1 VDSLTKKFGD
11 FKAVDGISF
20 KVEEGEIFGFLGPNG
35 AGKSTTMMIL
45 TTLLKPTSGRALVGG
60 YDVMSDAKKVRE
72 KIGYVQQE
80 ISVDE
85 FLTGRENLYL
95 HARINQIPRNLI
107 KSRIDDVLE
116 LVELGEK
123 KDQASL
129 TYSGGMRKRLDI
141 ANGLL
146 SRPSVLFLDEPTVGL
161 DIQTRRKIW
170 GYIKK
175 IRKDFGMTVFIST
188 HYMEE
193 ADNLC
198 DRIGIIDH
206 GKIQVID
213 TPKSMKSA
221 IGNEIISFNLV
232 DGKANQDA
240 IIDQISKIELIKWLK
255 VHYSIFYNKNISVKE
270 LKSERDKN
278 FLLKLKSKISHSE
291 KTINI
296 DGKKI
301 NMIQENEISK
311 IDWKKYK
318 VNIVLEC
325 TGKFNTKEKS
335 SQHINSGANKVIVS
349 APCKGAK
356 SIIYGVNEKNLKS
369 SDQVISAASC
379 TTNCLAPVA
388 QTLNEDFG
396 IERGFMTTIHSYTAD
411 QRLLDNSHK
420 DLRRARS
427 APNSI
432 VPTTTGA
439 TKSLGDI
446 IPRLKGKIE
455 GISIRVP
462 TPNVSLIEFVFSSSK
477 NLTAEEINN
486 SFIKASKSK
495 LKNILETNNEPLVSS
510 DFNHNPHSAIVDLA
524 LTKVIE
530 NKMAKVSAWYD
541 NEWGFAS
548 RMCDLANYFGKI

>member
-1 VDSLTKKFGD
+1 VDSLTKEFGD

-35 AGKSTTMMIL
+35 AGKSTTMMVL

-175 IRKDFGMTVFIST
+175 IRKDFGMTIFIST

-213 TPKSMKSA
+213 TPKSMKST

-232 DGKANQDA
+232 DGKANQDT
-240 IIDQISKIELIKWLK
+240 IIDQISKIE
-255 VHYSIFYNKNISVKE
+255 FVKE
-270 LKSERDKN
+270 VKNKEGLITVFSTKSNEVIPNIFQESANLDM
-278 FLLKLKSKISHSE
+278 KISSLTLKQPTLDDVFISYTGHDLRDE
-291 KTINI
+291 T
-296 DGKKI
+296 
-301 NMIQENEISK
+301 EN
-311 IDWKKYK
+311 KKYSRRK
-318 VNIVLEC
+318 E
-325 TGKFNTKEKS
+325 FNL
-335 SQHINSGANKVIVS
+335 NRR
-349 APCKGAK
+349 KG
-356 SIIYGVNEKNLKS
+356 L
-369 SDQVISAASC
+369 
-379 TTNCLAPVA
+379 
-388 QTLNEDFG
+388 
-396 IERGFMTTIHSYTAD
+396 
-411 QRLLDNSHK
+411 
-420 DLRRARS
+420 
-427 APNSI
+427 
-432 VPTTTGA
+432 
-439 TKSLGDI
+439 
-446 IPRLKGKIE
+446 
-455 GISIRVP
+455 
-462 TPNVSLIEFVFSSSK
+462 
-477 NLTAEEINN
+477 
-486 SFIKASKSK
+486 
-495 LKNILETNNEPLVSS
+495 
-510 DFNHNPHSAIVDLA
+510 
-524 LTKVIE
+524 
-530 NKMAKVSAWYD
+530 
-541 NEWGFAS
+541 
-548 RMCDLANYFGKI
+548 

>member
-1 VDSLTKKFGD
+1 VDSLTKEFGD

-213 TPKSMKSA
+213 TPKSMKST

-240 IIDQISKIELIKWLK
+240 IIDQISKIE
-255 VHYSIFYNKNISVKE
+255 FVKE
-270 LKSERDKN
+270 VKNKEGLITVFSTKSNEVIPKIFQESANLDMKIRSLTLKQPTLDDVFISYTGHDLRD
-278 FLLKLKSKISHSE
+278 E
-291 KTINI
+291 T
-296 DGKKI
+296 
-301 NMIQENEISK
+301 EN
-311 IDWKKYK
+311 KKYSRRK
-318 VNIVLEC
+318 E
-325 TGKFNTKEKS
+325 FNL
-335 SQHINSGANKVIVS
+335 NRR
-349 APCKGAK
+349 KG
-356 SIIYGVNEKNLKS
+356 L
-369 SDQVISAASC
+369 
-379 TTNCLAPVA
+379 
-388 QTLNEDFG
+388 
-396 IERGFMTTIHSYTAD
+396 
-411 QRLLDNSHK
+411 
-420 DLRRARS
+420 
-427 APNSI
+427 
-432 VPTTTGA
+432 
-439 TKSLGDI
+439 
-446 IPRLKGKIE
+446 
-455 GISIRVP
+455 
-462 TPNVSLIEFVFSSSK
+462 
-477 NLTAEEINN
+477 
-486 SFIKASKSK
+486 
-495 LKNILETNNEPLVSS
+495 
-510 DFNHNPHSAIVDLA
+510 
-524 LTKVIE
+524 
-530 NKMAKVSAWYD
+530 
-541 NEWGFAS
+541 
-548 RMCDLANYFGKI
+548 

>member
-1 VDSLTKKFGD
+1 LEAIEVESLTKEFGD

-175 IRKDFGMTVFIST
+175 IRKDFGMTIFIST
-188 HYMEE
+188 HHMEE

-232 DGKANQDA
+232 DGKANQDTL
-240 IIDQISKIELIKWLK
+240 IDQISKIE
-255 VHYSIFYNKNISVKE
+255 FVKE
-270 LKSERDKN
+270 VKNKHGLITVFSTKSNEVIPKIFQASTDLEMRISSLTLKQPTLDDV
-278 FLLKLKSKISHSE
+278 FISH
-291 KTINI
+291 
-296 DGKKI
+296 
-301 NMIQENEISK
+301 
-311 IDWKKYK
+311 
-318 VNIVLEC
+318 
-325 TGKFNTKEKS
+325 TG
-335 SQHINSGANKVIVS
+335 H
-349 APCKGAK
+349 
-356 SIIYGVNEKNLKS
+356 
-369 SDQVISAASC
+369 
-379 TTNCLAPVA
+379 
-388 QTLNEDFG
+388 
-396 IERGFMTTIHSYTAD
+396 
-411 QRLLDNSHK
+411 
-420 DLRRARS
+420 DLR
-427 APNSI
+427 
-432 VPTTTGA
+432 
-439 TKSLGDI
+439 D
-446 IPRLKGKIE
+446 E
-455 GISIRVP
+455 
-462 TPNVSLIEFVFSSSK
+462 
-477 NLTAEEINN
+477 
-486 SFIKASKSK
+486 
-495 LKNILETNNEPLVSS
+495 
-510 DFNHNPHSAIVDLA
+510 
-524 LTKVIE
+524 IE
-530 NKMAKVSAWYD
+530 NKKY
-541 NEWGFAS
+541 S
-548 RMCDLANYFGKI
+548 RRKEFNLNRRRGL

>member
-1 VDSLTKKFGD
+1 MEAIEVDSLTKKFGN
-11 FKAVDGISF
+11 FKAVDNISF

-123 KDQASL
+123 KDQAAL

-206 GKIQVID
+206 GKIQVIGA
-213 TPKSMKSA
+213 PKSMKSV

-232 DGKANQDA
+232 DGKAGQDVL
-240 IIDQISKIELIKWLK
+240 IEQIDK
-255 VHYSIFYNKNISVKE
+255 
-270 LKSERDKN
+270 
-278 FLLKLKSKISHSE
+278 
-291 KTINI
+291 
-296 DGKKI
+296 
-301 NMIQENEISK
+301 
-311 IDWKKYK
+311 
-318 VNIVLEC
+318 
-325 TGKFNTKEKS
+325 
-335 SQHINSGANKVIVS
+335 
-349 APCKGAK
+349 
-356 SIIYGVNEKNLKS
+356 
-369 SDQVISAASC
+369 
-379 TTNCLAPVA
+379 
-388 QTLNEDFG
+388 
-396 IERGFMTTIHSYTAD
+396 
-411 QRLLDNSHK
+411 
-420 DLRRARS
+420 
-427 APNSI
+427 
-432 VPTTTGA
+432 
-439 TKSLGDI
+439 
-446 IPRLKGKIE
+446 
-455 GISIRVP
+455 
-462 TPNVSLIEFVFSSSK
+462 IEFVKEVKNEQGLITVFSTKSNEVIPKIFQISA
-477 NLTAEEINN
+477 NLEMKIRSLTLKQPTLDDV
-486 SFIKASKSK
+486 FISYTGHD
-495 LKNILETNNEPLVSS
+495 LRDET
-510 DFNHNPHSAIVDLA
+510 
-524 LTKVIE
+524 E
-530 NKMAKVSAWYD
+530 NKKY
-541 NEWGFAS
+541 S
-548 RMCDLANYFGKI
+548 RRKEFNLNRRKGL

>member
-1 VDSLTKKFGD
+1 LEAIEVDSLTKKFGD

-213 TPKSMKSA
+213 TPKSMKST

-240 IIDQISKIELIKWLK
+240 IIDQI
-255 VHYSIFYNKNISVKE
+255 
-270 LKSERDKN
+270 
-278 FLLKLKSKISHSE
+278 
-291 KTINI
+291 
-296 DGKKI
+296 
-301 NMIQENEISK
+301 
-311 IDWKKYK
+311 
-318 VNIVLEC
+318 
-325 TGKFNTKEKS
+325 
-335 SQHINSGANKVIVS
+335 
-349 APCKGAK
+349 AK
-356 SIIYGVNEKNLKS
+356 
-369 SDQVISAASC
+369 
-379 TTNCLAPVA
+379 
-388 QTLNEDFG
+388 
-396 IERGFMTTIHSYTAD
+396 
-411 QRLLDNSHK
+411 
-420 DLRRARS
+420 
-427 APNSI
+427 
-432 VPTTTGA
+432 
-439 TKSLGDI
+439 
-446 IPRLKGKIE
+446 
-455 GISIRVP
+455 
-462 TPNVSLIEFVFSSSK
+462 IEFVKEVKNKEGLITVFSTKSNEVIPKIFQESANLDMKISS
-477 NLTAEEINN
+477 LTLKQPTLDDV
-486 SFIKASKSK
+486 FISY
-495 LKNILETNNEPLVSS
+495 TG
-510 DFNHNPHSAIVDLA
+510 HDLRDN
-524 LTKVIE
+524 TE
-530 NKMAKVSAWYD
+530 NKKY
-541 NEWGFAS
+541 S
-548 RMCDLANYFGKI
+548 RRKEFNLNRRKGL